1 MSNSILQQKIDEG
14 LADRPSWIGRHTTI
28 NHLRPA
34 IVKTVVAHPEL
45 SPALIALKEDAVSH
59 IDDLLPKAIEAMKQN
74 GFQVYMAED
83 AKQACDYIANI
94 VENHL
99 VVKSKTNTG
108 KEIGITKRL
117 LEQGAT
123 VYETDLGDRLAQL
136 EGKGKAA
143 HTLAPA
149 CHLTRVECAELLSKD
164 LGENLPA
171 DPEILVGE
179 IGRAHV

>member
-34 IVKTVVAHPEL
+34 IVKTVAAHPEL
-45 SPALIALKEDAVSH
+45 SPALIELKEDAVSH

-117 LEQGAT
+117 LEQGAYSGT
-123 VYETDLGDRLAQL
+123 G
-136 EGKGKAA
+136 
-143 HTLAPA
+143 
-149 CHLTRVECAELLSKD
+149 LSF
-164 LGENLPA
+164 NSC
-171 DPEILVGE
+171 
-179 IGRAHV
+179 